1 MRGLLRIRKHSSNS
15 PLVRRIN
22 PYLEVLIGSHAAAAT
37 LPCLLVVRF
46 NGSFDGLFKRN
57 FTTDYI
63 HSLKPVRA
71 RSGYTTGEE

>member
-22 PYLEVLIGSHAAAAT
+22 PCLEVLMGSHAAVTA

-46 NGSFDGLFKRN
+46 NGIFDGLFKRN
-57 FTTDYI
+57 CTTDDI
-63 HSLKPVRA
+63 HRLKPVGA